1 MHARLFTKRKHFHAI
16 IKKRDPFSFK
26 SKGEEQEAFIFL
38 CYNDAIKDSNS
49 QEMRMANILIVDDD
63 RNMRLLTKARLGDLY
78 TVTTAADGLEALE
91 IIHRGGIDMVIAD
104 IMMPR
109 MDGYGLLRTLREEGN
124 QVPFLFLTAK
134 ESPNDKQHGFF
145 LGTDDYMTKP
155 FSSDELLWRVA
166 ALLRRANIA
175 QCKKIEIGGVVVD
188 SEKYAVYSDTE
199 YIELPKKEFD
209 LLFKLLSYPDRIF
222 SKEQLLDS
230 IWGMNAESGEETVK
244 THVSRIRNRL
254 KGITEFS
261 IITIKG
267 LGYKADLSK

>member
-1 MHARLFTKRKHFHAI
+1 
-16 IKKRDPFSFK
+16 
-26 SKGEEQEAFIFL
+26 
-38 CYNDAIKDSNS
+38 
-49 QEMRMANILIVDDD
+49 MANILIVDDD

-78 TVTTAADGLEALE
+78 TVTTACDGIEALE
-91 IIHRGGIDMVIAD
+91 IIHGGGIDMVIAD

-109 MDGYGLLRTLREEGN
+109 MDGYELLKTIREEGN
-124 QVPFLFLTAK
+124 QLPFLLLTAK
-134 ESPNDKQHGFF
+134 ESLDDKQHGFS
-145 LGTDDYMTKP
+145 LGTDDYMTNP
-155 FSSDELLWRVA
+155 FSSDELLWRVG

-175 QCKKIEIGGVVVD
+175 QSKKIEIGGVVVD
-188 SEKYAVYSDTE
+188 SEKYAVYSNTE
-199 YIELPKKEFD
+199 YIELPKKEFE

-254 KGITEFS
+254 KSITEFN